1 MTWEETIIDIRKQE
15 KYADLVRLA
24 YFDEDLE
31 KNLVNYKNSEEFE
44 EIINYINKYKPNT
57 KKILDVGSGNG
68 ISAVAFALK
77 GFEVTAI
84 EPDASTTVGA
94 GAIQILKDKY
104 KLKNLTVIQSF
115 AEEADLELGYYDIVF
130 CRQSL
135 HHAIELDLFVS
146 NLSKHLK
153 KGGLFFSVR
162 DHVIY
167 SEVDKQLFLSTHPL
181 HKFYGGEN
189 AFKRTEYLNAF
200 KSAKLKVLE
209 ELRHYDSPIN
219 YFPETRDEVKEKKT
233 ELNGLVKSRLGL
245 LRFIPF
251 IKSKYVEHTGILD
264 ERKIPGRLYSYIL
277 LRS

>member
-44 EIINYINKYKPNT
+44 EIINYINKYKPNS

-68 ISAVAFALK
+68 ISAIAFALK

-84 EPDASTTVGA
+84 EPDASSTVGA

-104 KLKNLTVIQSF
+104 KLKSLTVIQSF
-115 AEEADLELGYYDIVF
+115 AEEAELELGYYDIVF

-135 HHAIELDLFVS
+135 HHANELDLFVS
-146 NLSKHLK
+146 NLSKYLK

-167 SEVDKQLFLSTHPL
+167 SEVDKQLFLDTHPL

-200 KSAKLKVLE
+200 KSAKLTVLE
-209 ELRHYDSPIN
+209 ELKHYDSPIN
-219 YFPETRDEVKEKKT
+219 YFPETSSDIEKKRS
-233 ELNGLVKSRLGL
+233 ELKKLLKSRLSFFRL
-245 LRFIPF
+245 IPF
-251 IKSKYVEHTGILD
+251 IKKRYIQHTGILD
-264 ERKIPGRLYSYIL
+264 ERKVPGRLYSYIL
-277 LRS
+277 LKS